1 MKSLKIKI
9 MLFITVA
16 TIAALGVVSYLN
28 YSQASGILT
37 AELEKAATNSAEY
50 NARIINEWLRGIT
63 KDINNRA
70 SGATVKSMD
79 PELFMPVLKRVQ
91 QDTEEY
97 EYLYVAD
104 NTGNGIGTNDVP
116 VNVSDRDYFKPVLQG
131 ETVITDPITSKATG
145 NLVIAVVAPIH
156 KDDDGTPDGLV
167 GVTVMINRLQEL
179 VNNMKLSGH
188 GYGFIQS
195 KNSITIAHPNDEFSA
210 SNKLL
215 EVADDDLKTI
225 LGQMA
230 KGEKGYGTYSL
241 EDEFKLLAFAPVGLA
256 GWSVAQTANVSDV
269 MSPLGTLRT
278 TGIWVALAAML
289 VMLGVA
295 LLIANTVSK
304 PVTALSK
311 IAEAVAE
318 GDLTQ
323 KVTVAGSDEIGALA
337 ASFTKMSQNLT
348 NMIAEIGK
356 NSEELASHSQEL
368 AASSEEVSATVEEVA
383 STTNEVAAT
392 SAQGVDNAIEAARES
407 ELVQRVAEDGNNAV
421 QQTVEK
427 INSIAEASKNVA
439 TAIQKLGEQ
448 SNKIGEIINTITSIA
463 DQTNLLALNA
473 AIEAARAGEQG
484 RGFAVVAEE
493 VRKLAEQSS
502 GAAGEIT
509 GLINEIQVGVG
520 VAVTAMKQG
529 AIEVNEGV
537 KVAENAGVSLNRIIK
552 AVARSTELIQDVAEG
567 SKQANEGT
575 QQLTAANE
583 QIAST
588 VQQVTQA
595 AQDLAGIAV
604 ELQKSVVKFKV

>member
-1 MKSLKIKI
+1 MKSLKLKI
-9 MLFITVA
+9 MLFITIA
-16 TIAALGVVSYLN
+16 TIAAMGAVSYLN

-79 PELFMPVLKRVQ
+79 PEQFLPVLKRVQ
-91 QDTEEY
+91 QNIGEY

-116 VNVSDRDYFKPVLQG
+116 VDVSDRDYFQQVLQG
-131 ETVITDPITSKATG
+131 ETVVTDPIISKATG
-145 NLVIAVVAPIH
+145 NQVIAVVAPIH

-167 GVTVMINRLQEL
+167 GVTVMINQLQEL
-179 VNNMKLSGH
+179 VNNMKLSGY

-195 KNSITIAHPNDEFSA
+195 TNSITIAHPNDEFSA
-210 SNKLL
+210 NNNLL
-215 EVADDDLKTI
+215 EAADDDLKTI
-225 LGQMA
+225 LGRMA
-230 KGEKGYGTYSL
+230 KGENGYGTYTL
-241 EDEFKLLAFAPVGLA
+241 EGEYKLLAFAPVGLA

-269 MSPLGTLRT
+269 MSPLGILRT

-289 VMLGVA
+289 VMLGIA
-295 LLIANTVSK
+295 LLIANAVSK

-323 KVTVAGSDEIGALA
+323 KVTVTGSDEIGALA
-337 ASFTKMSQNLT
+337 ASFIKMSQNLKS
-348 NMIAEIGK
+348 MIAEIGK
-356 NSEELASHSQEL
+356 NAAELASHSQEL

-383 STTNEVAAT
+383 STTNQVAAT

-407 ELVQRVAEDGNNAV
+407 EQVQLVAQEGNNAV
-421 QQTVEK
+421 HQTVEK
-427 INSIAEASKNVA
+427 INSISEASKNVA

-509 GLINEIQVGVG
+509 GLIKEIQVGVG
-520 VAVTAMKQG
+520 VAVTAMERG
-529 AIEVNEGV
+529 AAEVNEGV
-537 KVAENAGVSLNRIIK
+537 KVAENAGISINRIIK
-552 AVARSTELIQDVAEG
+552 AVGRSTELIQDVAEG

>member
-323 KVTVAGSDEIGALA
+323 KVTVTGSDEIGALA

-502 GAAGEIT
+502 GAAGGNT
-509 GLINEIQVGVG
+509 GLINEIQGVGVG
-520 VAVTAMKQG
+520 VTAMKQG